1 MPKTMYLYIRQ
12 IYWLGGQLT
21 VCNCRVLGCVLCN
34 KTGVTKTMFFSNLDV
49 VSSPYCLGHWP
60 QCAVLGFSSTFSAS
74 WVKEVK
80 LTNYVAW
87 QMSALRALYFWS
99 VERKGSWKEKQFF
112 FKECLHIS
120 EETFHHSLNKQI
132 NINMKKS
139 VKELS
144 TEIMSTNLNL
154 SPKQYI
160 SLLKN

>member
-1 MPKTMYLYIRQ
+1 MAD
-12 IYWLGGQLT
+12 
-21 VCNCRVLGCVLCN
+21 VCLKGPIFLIS
-34 KTGVTKTMFFSNLDV
+34 G
-49 VSSPYCLGHWP
+49 
-60 QCAVLGFSSTFSAS
+60 
-74 WVKEVK
+74 E
-80 LTNYVAW
+80 
-87 QMSALRALYFWS
+87 
-99 VERKGSWKEKQFF
+99 ERSWKEKQFF